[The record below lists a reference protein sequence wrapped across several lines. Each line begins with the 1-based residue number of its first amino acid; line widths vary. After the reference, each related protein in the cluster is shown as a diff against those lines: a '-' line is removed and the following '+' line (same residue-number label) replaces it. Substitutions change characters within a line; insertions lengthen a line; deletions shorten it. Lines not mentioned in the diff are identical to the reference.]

1 MERIREEK
9 RYDVGARRELRACS
23 LSFPCYYLDHALMYA
38 SLPSNRGAKE
48 VLMDYYKKIGGRPE
62 LRATSSVA
70 KRGRQSTGSV
80 PASATPK
87 NNKRARTSLG
97 AKNAED
103 VSPAPSDDK
112 WKPPAKGS
120 WEDEITAIDTI
131 EKTNNGLVCYVQ
143 WYVYIYDLLDVK
155 LLPPG
160 AAISLWLG

>member
-1 MERIREEK
+1 MEGVREEK
-9 RYDVGARRELRACS
+9 RYDVGARGELRVCP
-23 LSFPCYYLDHALMYA
+23 LSYSHYHPDHALIFV

-70 KRGRQSTGSV
+70 KRGRQSAGNA
-80 PASATPK
+80 PPSAAPK

-97 AKNAED
+97 AKNIED

-131 EKTNNGLVCYVQ
+131 EKTNHGLVCYVQ
-143 WYVYIYDLLDVK
+143 W
-155 LLPPG
+155 
-160 AAISLWLG
+160 

>member
-1 MERIREEK
+1 
-9 RYDVGARRELRACS
+9 
-23 LSFPCYYLDHALMYA
+23 
-38 SLPSNRGAKE
+38 
-48 VLMDYYKKIGGRPE
+48 MDYYKKIGGRPE

-70 KRGRQSTGSV
+70 KRGRQSTGNA
-80 PASATPK
+80 PASAAPK

-97 AKNAED
+97 AKNVED

-143 WYVYIYDLLDVK
+143 WYVYIHDLLDIK
-155 LLPPG
+155 LLPSG
-160 AAISLWLG
+160 AATSLWLG